1 VYLCYNQQDL
11 VSASRS
17 ATLRRNWQS
26 NRFFYLLLVIV
37 LSSGLIALSFIGI
50 LAPIEDIVSAPI
62 YFTARLLAR
71 ISFAVSDAGGDF
83 ATLETLQQRN
93 AELEVQL
100 AELQGELINLRE
112 IASDYE
118 RLASLL
124 EYTSSTQG
132 REYITAD
139 VIGQEQYGFIRSI
152 IINQGTRSGIT
163 VGMPVVTDQGLVG
176 RVFRVTAS
184 TSQVQLVTDRNSFI
198 SSRLQSSRIEG
209 TIVGEGLETGSLEM
223 RYIPLNSQVL
233 PGDLIVTTGLGGNFP
248 PDLVVGQVISVRNL
262 EFELTQNAQVA
273 SLIDFSKLEFVL
285 VITSFEPADLS
296 VFDTE
301 SG

>member
-1 VYLCYNQQDL
+1 M
-11 VSASRS
+11 
-17 ATLRRNWQS
+17 RRNWQS
-26 NRFFYLLLVIV
+26 NRFFYVFFAV
-37 LSSGLIALSFIGI
+37 ALSVGLIALSLVGI
-50 LAPIEDIVSAPI
+50 LAPIEDLVSAPI
-62 YFTARLLAR
+62 YFTARLLSR
-71 ISFAVSDAGGDF
+71 ISFAVSDASGDF
-83 ATLETLQQRN
+83 ATLEALQQRN
-93 AELEVQL
+93 AELEIQL

-124 EYTSSTQG
+124 EYTSSTEG
-132 REYITAD
+132 RETITAD

-163 VGMPVVTDQGLVG
+163 VGMPVITDQGLVG

-184 TSQVQLVTDRNSFI
+184 TAQVQLVTDRNSFI
-198 SSRLQSSRIEG
+198 SSRLQSSRVEG

-223 RYIPLNSQVL
+223 RYIPLNSQVV

-248 PDLVVGQVISVRNL
+248 PDLVVGQVVSVRNL

-296 VFDTE
+296 VFE
-301 SG
+301 SESE